1 MFPQAASA
9 SAALGFLLPT
19 FWEIEVTF
27 AAATILVALYVAFE
41 LLAPRPS
48 SAGAAGGGADDLN
61 LARDLDGADKVTD

>member
-41 LLAPRPS
+41 LLTPRPS
-48 SAGAAGGGADDLN
+48 SAGAAGGADDLG